1 MLEQLGKYRIDA
13 ILGTGAMGVVY
24 MGFDPHIQRTVAI
37 KTIRKDLLQASPDM
51 GLIARF
57 KNEAQAAGR
66 LSHPNIVAVYEY
78 GESDDTAYIA
88 MEFIHNTPL
97 TQLLQHNV
105 PSPVESVISWS
116 SQLLRALHY
125 AHSRGVVHRDIK
137 PDNLLIDAQ
146 GQLKIT
152 DFGIARIDASTLT
165 QVGSMVGTPCYMSPE
180 QFRGEVADG
189 RSDIFA
195 CGVLLYQMLTGLRP
209 FSGAPYEI
217 MHKIMHDDAPCPSQK
232 NPGLGKIY
240 DALVRKAL
248 ERAPQD
254 RFQNGQEFLDALL
267 AVYRSGIGYT
277 GNAPE
282 ERTLLVANPLVA
294 NPLASKLDQSAPKP
308 TGSSTDP
315 TQLATRTPT
324 PESPP
329 TSLISTTSLDEQ
341 PWKAE
346 VLPELESILSS
357 QIGPMARVFLK
368 KSAAQA
374 ANLDALCDSLLQHIP
389 SEKGRADFNDRVL
402 SLKKKIRSSSSG
414 SGMTSKLSSPGTMSA
429 GTGTQI
435 NTLAQSVLDAA
446 EKKLTAYIGPIA
458 KVVCK
463 RSSRLTGNEH
473 EFYRILATNIQN
485 EADRTRFLRD
495 CGLSG

>member
-1 MLEQLGKYRIDA
+1 MLQQLGKYRIDA
-13 ILGTGAMGVVY
+13 TLGKGAMGVVY

-51 GLIARF
+51 GLLARF

-189 RSDIFA
+189 RSDIFS

-217 MHKIMHDDAPCPSQK
+217 MHKIMNDDAPCPSQK
-232 NPGLGKIY
+232 NPALGKIY
-240 DALVRKAL
+240 DALIRKAL

-277 GNAPE
+277 GNALE
-282 ERTLLVANPLVA
+282 ERTLLVANPLA
-294 NPLASKLDQSAPKP
+294 TKLDQSPPKP
-308 TGSSTDP
+308 ANSSTSSP
-315 TQLATRTPT
+315 TEPTKLATRT

-329 TSLISTTSLDEQ
+329 TSLISATSLDEQ

-389 SEKGRADFNDRVL
+389 SEKGRADFNDSVL
-402 SLKKKIRSSSSG
+402 SLKKKIRSSSSS
-414 SGMTSKLSSPGTMSA
+414 SGITSKLSSPGSVGASSA
-429 GTGTQI
+429 TQV
-435 NTLAQSVLDAA
+435 NTLTQSVLDAA
-446 EKKLTAYIGPIA
+446 EQKLTAYIGPIA

-485 EADRTRFLRD
+485 EADRIRFLRD

>member
-1 MLEQLGKYRIDA
+1 MLQQLGKYRIDA
-13 ILGTGAMGVVY
+13 ILGKGAMGVVY
-24 MGFDPHIQRTVAI
+24 KGFDPHIQRIVAI
-37 KTIRKDLLQASPDM
+37 KTIRKDLLQASPDQ

-57 KNEAQAAGR
+57 KNEAQASGR

-78 GESDDTAYIA
+78 GESEETAYIA
-88 MEFIHNTPL
+88 MEFIHNAPL
-97 TQLLQHNV
+97 SQLLIPNE
-105 PSPVESVISWS
+105 PSPLPSIISWLT
-116 SQLLRALHY
+116 QLLRALHY
-125 AHSRGVVHRDIK
+125 AHGRGVVHRDIK

-146 GQLKIT
+146 GHLKIT

-189 RSDIFA
+189 RSDIFS

-209 FSGAPYEI
+209 FTGAPYEI

-232 NPGLGKIY
+232 NPALGKIY
-240 DALVRKAL
+240 DALIRKAL
-248 ERAPQD
+248 QRAPQD
-254 RFQNGQEFLDALL
+254 RFQNAEEFLQALL
-267 AVYRSGIGYT
+267 TIYRSGVGYIGD
-277 GNAPE
+277 APE
-282 ERTLLVANPLVA
+282 DRTLLVANPLAA
-294 NPLASKLDQSAPKP
+294 NPDVHRPAAASN
-308 TGSSTDP
+308 DP
-315 TQLATRTPT
+315 TQVATRTPA
-324 PESPP
+324 PGSNPP
-329 TSLISTTSLDEQ
+329 TSLISATSAQEQ

-346 VLPELESILSS
+346 ALPELESILSS

-374 ANLDALCDSLLQHIP
+374 VSLDALCDSLLQHIP
-389 SEKGRADFNDRVL
+389 TEKGRNDFNDSVL
-402 SLKKKIRSSSSG
+402 SLKKRIRSAN
-414 SGMTSKLSSPGTMSA
+414 SGMSSKLSSPGTMSA
-429 GTGTQI
+429 GTATQI
-435 NTLAQSVLDAA
+435 NTLAQTILDAA

-463 RSSRLTGNEH
+463 RTSRLTDNEH
-473 EFYRILATNIQN
+473 EFYRILATNIES